1 MTLLAVCCA
10 LLAMSLAA
18 LCAYADG
25 ALLALEDDE
34 PPSSPRVADLLAR
47 REAVHRAL
55 AFGRIVGQLLAGA
68 AVAVALRAAAVP
80 ASELTAVAVAI
91 GIVVIAV
98 TEIVARTAGD
108 SAGVNGVARCVEWMH
123 GIERIFAP
131 VVFFGSRFDA
141 ALLRLLPIRVP
152 DAEEREEHLEQ
163 FREVVAAEAEAE
175 PDSPASVLLHGV
187 FSLGDTVVQ
196 AIMVPRVDIVGIERE
211 TSWSEVVD
219 KVRSARHARLPVYDG
234 TIDEIVGVLYAKDL
248 LPSIVD
254 DVEPEG
260 GWTALVRPPVFIP
273 GTKSVDEQLREF
285 RSTHRHIAIVV
296 DEYGGTAGL
305 VTMED
310 ALELIVGEIRD
321 EHDIEEPDVEQEG
334 EDRWWVA
341 AGVSLDELSE
351 IVGADFHRED
361 VQTVGGLVTEL
372 LGRVPRNGER
382 MTVGEFR
389 VVVERVV
396 RRRVERVYFER
407 VVPVTGGGES

>member
-1 MTLLAVCCA
+1 M
-10 LLAMSLAA
+10 
-18 LCAYADG
+18 
-25 ALLALEDDE
+25 
-34 PPSSPRVADLLAR
+34 
-47 REAVHRAL
+47 
-55 AFGRIVGQLLAGA
+55 
-68 AVAVALRAAAVP
+68 
-80 ASELTAVAVAI
+80 
-91 GIVVIAV
+91 
-98 TEIVARTAGD
+98 
-108 SAGVNGVARCVEWMH
+108 
-123 GIERIFAP
+123 
-131 VVFFGSRFDA
+131 
-141 ALLRLLPIRVP
+141 
-152 DAEEREEHLEQ
+152 
-163 FREVVAAEAEAE
+163 
-175 PDSPASVLLHGV
+175 
-187 FSLGDTVVQ
+187 
-196 AIMVPRVDIVGIERE
+196 
-211 TSWSEVVD
+211 
-219 KVRSARHARLPVYDG
+219 
-234 TIDEIVGVLYAKDL
+234 
-248 LPSIVD
+248 
-254 DVEPEG
+254 EPEG

-407 VVPVTGGGES
+407 VVPATGGGES

>member
-1 MTLLAVCCA
+1 MTILAVCCA
-10 LLAMSLAA
+10 LLAMAFAA

-25 ALLALEDDE
+25 AVLALEDDE
-34 PPSSPRVADLLAR
+34 PPPTSAVADIGDR
-47 REAVHRAL
+47 RELVHRAL
-55 AFGRIVGQLLAGA
+55 AFGRIVGQLLAGG
-68 AVAVALRAAAVP
+68 AVAAALRN
-80 ASELTAVAVAI
+80 SELPAAQLGVVAVTI
-91 GIVVIAV
+91 GVLVVA
-98 TEIVARTAGD
+98 TAEIVARTAGD
-108 SAGVNGVARCVEWMH
+108 SAGAWGVAWLASWIH
-123 GIERIFAP
+123 GIESVFSP
-131 VVFFGSRFDA
+131 VVYFGARLDA
-141 ALLRLLPIRVP
+141 ALLRLLPLRTP

-163 FREVVAAEAEAE
+163 FREVVASEAEAE

-196 AIMVPRVDIVGIERE
+196 AIMVPRVDIVGLERE
-211 TSWSEVVD
+211 TPWSEVVD

-254 DVEPEG
+254 DLEPEG
-260 GWTALVRPPVFIP
+260 GWTTLVRPPVLIP
-273 GTKSVDEQLREF
+273 VNKSVDDQLREF

-310 ALELIVGEIRD
+310 ALELIVGQIRD
-321 EHDIEEPDVEQEG
+321 EHDVEEPDVEKEG

-351 IVGADFHRED
+351 VIGADFHHED
-361 VQTVGGLVTEL
+361 VHTVGGLVTEL

-382 MTVGEFR
+382 MTVGDFR

-396 RRRVERVYFER
+396 KRRVERVYFER
-407 VVPVTGGGES
+407 IVPVAHEGTE